1 MNADLKRV
9 RDSSLDAPSS
19 SKRRAIGSGS
29 SPGHSPSSPHHGKDH
44 DHEEEDDVEDWMRI
58 VESHRKEALFRQMLE
73 YRRTSQREAAR
84 ANALESQ
91 RRNLQACFRSVEA
104 CWAQVRSCPPS
115 SNGARTKVCAD
126 RAQLVSSLRDRAGNL
141 PVPDESLFD
150 STCPSQSGLRNVEA
164 SADQR
169 AGSIDPALEQDQ
181 LDDVVKSR
189 LEATLRL
196 VAVFADAAAG
206 KHSSDMGGDL
216 RQRLDTLQV
225 EVS

>member
-44 DHEEEDDVEDWMRI
+44 DHEEEDDVEDWMRV

-104 CWAQVRSCPPS
+104 CWAQVCSCPPC
-115 SNGARTKVCAD
+115 SNGAQTKVCAD
-126 RAQLVSSLRDRAGNL
+126 RAQVVSSLRDRAGNL
-141 PVPDESLFD
+141 PVPDESLF
-150 STCPSQSGLRNVEA
+150 A
-164 SADQR
+164 
-169 AGSIDPALEQDQ
+169 IDPALEQDQ
-181 LDDVVKSR
+181 LDDMVKSR